1 MSGYKYGSCY
11 YGKIEDVD
19 WERWQKLVDMI
30 ALLFDA
36 PAAFVTQATTNGIE
50 VLVASEKAPSQYYPG
65 AYSDKNTNVYC
76 HQVVQSNQMMY
87 VADASEDEKWSDNPE
102 YTEDQFSSYLGYPI
116 QWPDGN
122 SFGTLCVMDQR
133 PTDYSD
139 KLMTVLSF
147 LRDTINSDLAYLYK
161 ANQLK
166 VESRFDELTKALNR
180 RGFTESFERHISLS
194 NSFNRSSMLMYLDI
208 DGFKAINDQWGHSV
222 GDQILK
228 DFATALLKSVRKSD
242 LVARWGGDEFVV
254 LLDSEQ
260 EVDKSRFVE
269 RLDESLKT
277 SCQEHIPQYSIGS
290 VELASDTDPSKLTD
304 FLCKADAA
312 MYDNKSLNKTQR

>member
-1 MSGYKYGSCY
+1 
-11 YGKIEDVD
+11 
-19 WERWQKLVDMI
+19 
-30 ALLFDA
+30 
-36 PAAFVTQATTNGIE
+36 
-50 VLVASEKAPSQYYPG
+50 
-65 AYSDKNTNVYC
+65 
-76 HQVVQSNQMMY
+76 
-87 VADASEDEKWSDNPE
+87 
-102 YTEDQFSSYLGYPI
+102 
-116 QWPDGN
+116 
-122 SFGTLCVMDQR
+122 
-133 PTDYSD
+133 
-139 KLMTVLSF
+139 
-147 LRDTINSDLAYLYK
+147 
-161 ANQLK
+161 
-166 VESRFDELTKALNR
+166 
-180 RGFTESFERHISLS
+180 
-194 NSFNRSSMLMYLDI
+194 MYLDI

-290 VELASDTDPSKLTD
+290 VELASGTDPSKLTD

-312 MYDNKSLNKTQR
+312 MYDNKSLNKTKR

>member
-50 VLVASEKAPSQYYPG
+50 VLVSSETAPSQYDPG
-65 AYSDKNTNVYC
+65 VYADKNTNVYC
-76 HQVVQSNQMMY
+76 HSVVQKNQPMY
-87 VADASEDEKWSDNPE
+87 VSDANKDDRWLDNPE
-102 YTEDQFSSYLGYPI
+102 FTEDNFSSYLGYPI

-133 PTDYSD
+133 PTDYSE
-139 KLMTVLSF
+139 KLMLVLEF

-208 DGFKAINDQWGHSV
+208 DGFKAINDQWGHAV

-269 RLDESLKT
+269 RLDDSLKA
-277 SCQEHIPQYSIGS
+277 SCKEHIPQYSIGS
-290 VELASDTDPSKLTD
+290 VELASDADPSKLTD
-304 FLCKADAA
+304 YLGEADAA

>member
-50 VLVASEKAPSQYYPG
+50 VLVASEQAPSQYSPG

-76 HQVVQSNQMMY
+76 HQVVQSNQVMY

-290 VELASDTDPSKLTD
+290 VELASNTDPNKLTD